1 MARLT
6 EKQFL
11 KNLDNTKKATPYDQR
26 ETTPEKEAR
35 KARLLKNYREFF
47 EYYFPNYAKSKVDG
61 KTVVTPCSWFHV
73 FVAHM
78 LLHTPVIFFIL
89 EWFRGSAKST
99 HACMGFPLWL
109 KCHGEMK
116 TMLLVGQTEKKAQR
130 LIADIQVQLMGNQRF
145 INDYGAQVR
154 AGSWQD
160 LEFIT
165 NDGCAFF
172 ALGIGQSPRGTRN
185 EENRPDY
192 IVADDCDTKILSKN
206 EARIREFVEW
216 IYGDLIETF
225 DIGNQRFL
233 LVNNKPFK
241 HSILG
246 SIIATKFT
254 SHHIVKLTK
263 SFFKTVLNG
272 LLSKFETSALS
283 AIQYSVNG
291 SWHHLRVNACDE
303 NFNPTW
309 IEKYTPAYWI
319 KKSQNTIRKIWSGEF
334 LNTPVTEGVDFKAEW
349 VRWGD
354 IPPLQEMDYIVAYAD
369 PSWKNTKTSDYKAI
383 SVWGK
388 IGNNLYK
395 IKQYCRKDSITN
407 FVSWFYE
414 FHETLPSNVTCGY
427 WIEANFMQDLIMGEF
442 DIVGEQ
448 RGYVL
453 PIAGDTRKKDDKYF
467 RISALAPI
475 YERGFVT
482 YNIKEKED
490 PDMIEAVEQLLCIEP
505 DYSTPDDAP
514 DADEGAIFKLQ
525 QYGRI
530 RKHQTRIGIRT
541 HKNGY

>member
-11 KNLDNTKKATPYDQR
+11 KNLENTKKATPINGR
-26 ETTPEKEAR
+26 ETVSEKEAR
-35 KARLLKNYREFF
+35 KKELLGNYKKFF
-47 EYYFPNYAKSKVDG
+47 EYYFPNYATSKVDG
-61 KTVVTPCSWFHV
+61 KTVTTPCAWFHV

-78 LLHTPVIFFIL
+78 LLHCPVIFFVL

-99 HACMGFPLWL
+99 HACMGYPLFL
-109 KCHGEMK
+109 KCHGELK

-145 INDYGAQVR
+145 IQDYGTQVR
-154 AGSWQD
+154 QGSWQD

-206 EARIREFVEW
+206 QARINEMVEW

-246 SIIATKFT
+246 KVISDKFT
-254 SHHIVKLTK
+254 SQHITKLTK
-263 SFFKTVLNG
+263 SFFQKTLNG
-272 LLSKFETSALS
+272 LLKQYKTTALE
-283 AIQYSVNG
+283 AIQYSVHG
-291 SWHHLRVNACDE
+291 DWHHLKVNACAP
-303 NFNPTW
+303 NFEPTW
-309 IEKYTPAYWI
+309 SEKYTVSYWQR
-319 KKSQNTIRKIWSGEF
+319 KCESTIRRIWSGEF
-334 LNTPVTEGVDFKAEW
+334 LNTPITEGVDFKEDW
-349 VRWGD
+349 IQWEK
-354 IPPLQEMDYIVAYAD
+354 IPPLHEMDHLVAYAD

-383 SVWGK
+383 SFWGK
-388 IGNNLYK
+388 KGRYLYK

-407 FVSWFYE
+407 FVAWFYNL
-414 FHETLPSNVTCGY
+414 HETLPSRVTCDY
-427 WIEANFMQDLIMGEF
+427 YMETNFMQDMILDEF
-442 DIVGEQ
+442 AYEGDKREYQ
-448 RGYVL
+448 L
-453 PIAGDTRKKDDKYF
+453 PIRGDNRKKDDKYF
-467 RISALAPI
+467 RIQAMAPL
-475 YERGFVT
+475 YERGFII
-482 YNIKEKED
+482 YNIDEKES
-490 PDMIEAVEQLLCIEP
+490 PDMKEATEQLLCIEP

-514 DADEGAIFKLQ
+514 DADEGAIFILQ
-525 QYGRI
+525 RSGRQ
-530 RKHQTRIGIRT
+530 RRNVIRT
-541 HKNGY
+541 GKRVLKYGY